1 LDIKET
7 VILTAIGIL
16 ICCSLETI
24 YILLPIPKLWKE
36 EELTLRTIFRV
47 IVWAPLR
54 EETIFRGPL
63 YFFGSFHLLS
73 WLAIIGT
80 SLLFA
85 YDHFGYSFRIKI
97 PLRPLRR
104 GKLVINVRLE
114 DAEAEKKIRLSYGF
128 TSLILAL
135 ILGSLM
141 VQTHNLLI
149 PIIVHAGINSFDLL
163 IGILSLGQAKE
174 AEES

>member
-7 VILTAIGIL
+7 VILTAVAIL
-16 ICCSLETI
+16 VCCSLETI

-63 YFFGSFHLLS
+63 YFFSGFHLLS

-80 SLLFA
+80 SLLFG
-85 YDHFGYSFRIKI
+85 YVHFGYKFRIKI
-97 PLRPLRR
+97 PLRPLRK
-104 GKLVINVRLE
+104 GRLIITMGNE
-114 DAEAEKKIRLSYGF
+114 QAEAEYKSRFSYAF
-128 TSLILAL
+128 TTLILAL
-135 ILGSLM
+135 ILGALM
-141 VQTHNLLI
+141 IQTHNLLI
-149 PIIVHAGINSFDLL
+149 PIIVHAGINSFGLL
-163 IGILSLGQAKE
+163 MGILFGRVQEL
-174 AEES
+174 EEG